1 VIAYY
6 SIPSIP
12 SIIYYLIME
21 IFLGAAL
28 GTMIGLL
35 LAFPAIILETSRRV
49 KNLPLLIDVY
59 TWRGKKLTDGEVFV
73 VGLLLHLI
81 TAGLYGLLYVLF
93 AKNDFFLF
101 PHDPYSLLSMIVFA
115 LVLWFWI
122 NIVILPLIG
131 LGFFGNKEGG
141 TVWFETL
148 ISLLLE
154 GSILW
159 MIIQYYQPIY
169 FV

>member
-1 VIAYY
+1 
-6 SIPSIP
+6 
-12 SIIYYLIME
+12 ME
-21 IFLGAAL
+21 ILLGAAL

-49 KNLPLLIDVY
+49 KNLPLLIYVY
-59 TWRGKKLTDGEVFV
+59 VWRGKKLADGEVFV
-73 VGLLLHLI
+73 VGLMLHLV
-81 TAGLYGLLYVLF
+81 TAGLYGFLYVLF
-93 AKNDFFLF
+93 AEHNLFLF
-101 PHDPYSLLSMIVFA
+101 PHEPYSLLSMIVFA

-122 NIVILPLIG
+122 NIVVFPLIG
-131 LGFFGNKEGG
+131 LGVFGRKEGN

-159 MIIQYYQPIY
+159 MIIQFYQPI
-169 FV
+169 FFG

>member
-1 VIAYY
+1 
-6 SIPSIP
+6 
-12 SIIYYLIME
+12 ME

-59 TWRGKKLTDGEVFV
+59 IWRGKKLTDSEVFA

-81 TAGLYGLLYVLF
+81 TAGLYGFLYVFL
-93 AKNDFFLF
+93 AERDLFLF
-101 PHDPYSLLSMIVFA
+101 PHNPYSLVSMIAFA

-122 NIVILPLIG
+122 NVAILPLIG
-131 LGFFGNKEGG
+131 LGVFGRKEGR

-159 MIIQYYQPIY
+159 MVIQFYQPI
-169 FV
+169 FF